1 MRKLIFKWQLYF
13 YHKYQIIFSL
23 NKKAKKK
30 NKKNADFIDNASNTN
45 STSYRCW
52 PQGVSKVLKGTWLII
67 RAELSKRIRS
77 QAHED

>member
-1 MRKLIFKWQLYF
+1 MRKLIFKLQLYF
-13 YHKYQIIFSL
+13 IINIKYFFL
-23 NKKAKKK
+23 LTKKQKK

-52 PQGVSKVLKGTWLII
+52 PQGVSKVLKRTWLII
-67 RAELSKRIRS
+67 RVELSKRIRS